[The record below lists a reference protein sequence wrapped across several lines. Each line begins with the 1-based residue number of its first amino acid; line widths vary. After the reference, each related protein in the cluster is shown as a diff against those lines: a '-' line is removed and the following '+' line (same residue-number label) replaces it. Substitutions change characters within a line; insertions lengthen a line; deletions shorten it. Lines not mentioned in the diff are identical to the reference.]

1 MGKAMRIEADV
12 NTSLF
17 VRDQDT
23 GRLVFNSK
31 AIRALGV
38 NPAELA
44 KRGYPLD
51 IEIDSLPIV
60 SEGPPIAG

>member
-1 MGKAMRIEADV
+1 MQIEADT

-17 VRDQDT
+17 VRDRDT

-31 AIRALGV
+31 AVRVLGM

-51 IEIDSLPIV
+51 MELDGLAMV
-60 SEGPPIAG
+60 SNGPPLATTSE